1 MLQILLPAEVKTEAA
16 MKKTPV
22 LIKVFN
28 NGYLISLLL
37 FLAGSIASLCD
48 GVIASRGLGV
58 AELAAIGIVYPYTKT
73 MECISLMFSSGSQ
86 VLIGRKIG
94 QNRFDE
100 VSKVFYTSLA
110 FTAVLSVFIAAA
122 VSGLADP
129 VSRLFG
135 ANGETL
141 QPTVEYLRSL
151 AVGAPAHLLTLYMIA
166 LFQLDE
172 KKKLVNLATIVM
184 TVVNV
189 GLNILFVII
198 GMGIKGIGY
207 STSISYYAALL
218 ILSVHFF
225 DRRFALR
232 GRRKAAAGATQ
243 AEAPENPRGILL
255 QGKFGINRGYLL
267 ETIREGAPS
276 AFKNVSSIIFNTV
289 INNVI
294 GMVGTT
300 EAMAAFSVFKM
311 TKFLFLSVSEAIISP
326 VRMIQTMLIEEKDH
340 KMLRGIFRYSL
351 LKGLTLSA
359 LLSALLCIF
368 ARPVY
373 SLMVQGAVLKETV
386 TLMRWSAIAF
396 FVNSFVCYYLA
407 YFQAIGKKKTVYS
420 ISVVLN
426 VATLPVFILL
436 ARAFGSEGIW
446 ISIAIQLV
454 VTAAYTVVCAYVMGR
469 RNKGLVN
476 RLLVLP
482 LEENYTTHDFH
493 IESEEDAKAATAGFA
508 EVCGERFT
516 ERRKSFYCS
525 LALEEIVFNI
535 LAYQKHIGEENP
547 NIDVHIV
554 VFGHEQMTMRIK
566 DCSAERDPFAKY
578 EYSVT
583 GDDLENLGIR
593 IVKSFAQE
601 IKYSYIYGVNF
612 ITITL

>member
-1 MLQILLPAEVKTEAA
+1 MLQILLNAEMKTEAEV
-16 MKKTPV
+16 KKTPV

-48 GVIASRGLGV
+48 GVIASKGLGV
-58 AELAAIGIVYPYTKT
+58 PELAAIGIVYPYTKT
-73 MECISLMFSSGSQ
+73 MECISLLFSSGAQ
-86 VLIGRKIG
+86 VVIGRKIG
-94 QNRFDE
+94 QNKFDE

-110 FTAVLSVFIAAA
+110 FTAGLSIIIAAA
-122 VSGLADP
+122 VIALSVP

-135 ANGETL
+135 ANGEML
-141 QPTVEYLRSL
+141 QPTVDYLRSL

-172 KKKLVNLATIVM
+172 KKKLINLATIVM

-198 GMGIKGIGY
+198 GMGIRGIGY

-225 DRRFALR
+225 DRRFTLR
-232 GRRKAAAGATQ
+232 RRRETAAGPQQ
-243 AEAPENPRGILL
+243 AEAPEKPREILL
-255 QGKFGINRGYLL
+255 QGKFGLNRGYLL

-276 AFKNVSSIIFNTV
+276 AFKNVSSIVFNTV

-294 GMVGTT
+294 SMVGTT

-311 TKFLFLSVSEAIISP
+311 TKFIFLSVSEAIISP

-351 LKGLTLSA
+351 LKGITLSA

-373 SLMVQGAVLKETV
+373 ALMVRETVLDETV
-386 TLMRWSAIAF
+386 TLMRWSAVGYL
-396 FVNSFVCYYLA
+396 VNSFICYYLA
-407 YFQAIGKKKTVYS
+407 YFQAIGKKKIVYS
-420 ISVVLN
+420 ISIVLN
-426 VATLPVFILL
+426 ILTLPVFVLL

-446 ISIAIQLV
+446 IGIAVQLV
-454 VTAAYTVVCAYVMGR
+454 VTAAYAVICAYVMGR

-482 LEENYTTHDFH
+482 LEDNYTTHDFH
-493 IESEEDAKAATAGFA
+493 IESEEDAKAATADFA
-508 EVCGERFT
+508 EVCGKRFPERK
-516 ERRKSFYCS
+516 KSFYCS

-535 LAYQKHIGEENP
+535 LAYQKHIGERNP

-554 VFGHEQMTMRIK
+554 VFGHERMVMRIK
-566 DCSAERDPFAKY
+566 DSSAERDPFAKY
-578 EYSVT
+578 EYNAS
-583 GDDLENLGIR
+583 GDALENVGIR

-601 IKYSYIYGVNF
+601 IRYSYIYGVNF
-612 ITITL
+612 ISITV